1 MDQPPANRNP
11 RVIPAP
17 VTAPPRAAAAGSSR
31 PPEPRWPWLT
41 WPVALGAF
49 LVPLVLLGATLGL
62 RSLFGS
68 SALQLA
74 VTDQYSGASLPG
86 VTVQS
91 PLGPLLADAEGR
103 VAIPDPTYPI
113 ALTVT
118 ADGYAPVAV
127 NLDADPDA
135 VLPIALRP
143 TFVTGVIT
151 DKVSGA
157 PLQGAL
163 VRAVGPDGT
172 GPEAL
177 TGADG
182 RYRIDN
188 VPAGATLRVEAGDFG
203 TIEQQIGGTA
213 AADFALLNAVVRGKV
228 TDKQGVPVPN
238 VRVID
243 PTTMIETVTDA
254 NGDYRLVSASVSKLQ
269 FNGSGF
275 EDLTVEAQPGAT
287 VDAVLE
293 PYLIKSLYVG
303 MNVLVDPVKFE
314 EVLRIADETEI
325 NAIVI
330 DVKQD
335 NVFYDTQVEFFRN
348 IPDVVVPLYDPYEM
362 VQKLHDRGLYVIAR
376 MVVFKDPLVALGRPD
391 LAVIDEVTGQ
401 PWEDYQG
408 LHWVNAFY
416 PELWQA
422 NADLAAELAQIGFDE
437 VQYDYI
443 RFPSDGDLTTAE
455 FGNDYTEELRRE
467 AITNAV
473 RMGSEATRANGAKF
487 AVDLFPIIAIIG
499 NDQGIGQT
507 VQDLTPLVDYVC
519 LMAYPSHYAE
529 GNIPVDGHPND
540 FPAETITYT
549 LERAEELVPGTMK
562 KMRPWLQDFNYKAGL
577 RDYTPEDV
585 RAQIDAAEAMG
596 ASGWLLW
603 NPVGEF
609 EVAALDPE

>member
-1 MDQPPANRNP
+1 
-11 RVIPAP
+11 V
-17 VTAPPRAAAAGSSR
+17 G
-31 PPEPRWPWLT
+31 LL
-41 WPVALGAF
+41 AL
-49 LVPLVLLGATLGL
+49 TLGVKA
-62 RSLFGS
+62 LFGS
-68 SALQLA
+68 SSLEIA
-74 VTDQYSGASLPG
+74 VADQYTGVALAG
-86 VTVQS
+86 VTVQT
-91 PLGPLLADAEGR
+91 PNGPILTDAEGR
-103 VAIPDPTYPI
+103 ADVPSPNYPVAI
-113 ALTVT
+113 AVT
-118 ADGYAPVAV
+118 AEGYAPVAV
-127 NLDADPDA
+127 TLDADPDHT
-135 VLPIALRP
+135 VSVPLRP
-143 TFVTGVIT
+143 TFVTGVLT
-151 DKVSGA
+151 DRVSGA
-157 PLQGAL
+157 PLAQAL

-172 GPEAL
+172 GPEGL
-177 TGADG
+177 TGNDG
-182 RYRIDN
+182 RYRLDN
-188 VPAGATLRVEAGDFG
+188 VPAGAVLRIEAGDFG
-203 TIEQQIGGTA
+203 TIEQPIQGASTF
-213 AADFALLNAVVRGKV
+213 DFSLANAVVKGKV
-228 TDKQGVPVPN
+228 TDKQGVPVADA
-238 VRVID
+238 RVVD
-243 PTTMIETVTDA
+243 TTSGAEAVTDA
-254 NGDYRLVSASVSKLQ
+254 NGEYRLVSATVTELRVA
-269 FNGSGF
+269 GSGF
-275 EDLTVEAQPGAT
+275 EDTVLAAQPGAT

-293 PYLIKSLYVG
+293 PFLIKSLYVG
-303 MNVLVDPVKFE
+303 SNVMSDPQKFE
-314 EVLRIADETEI
+314 EVLQLADETEI

-335 NVFYDTQVEFFRN
+335 NIFYDTQVEFFRN
-348 IPDVVVPLYDPYEM
+348 VPDMIVPLYDPREM
-362 VQKLHDRGLYVIAR
+362 LQKLHDRGLYVIAR
-376 MVVFKDPLVALGRPD
+376 MVVFKDPLVANARPD
-391 LAVIDEVTGQ
+391 LAVIDETTGQ

-422 NADLAAELAQIGFDE
+422 NADLAAELAQLGFDE

-473 RMGSEATRANGAKF
+473 RMGSDATRANGAKF

-540 FPAETITYT
+540 FPYETVRYT

-577 RDYTPEDV
+577 RDYTVADV
-585 RAQIDAAEAMG
+585 RAQIDAAEEMG

-609 EVAALDPE
+609 EAGALDPE